1 MQEIQGRGLDQFYN
15 TEEDLLVGKG
25 DLAHI
30 EKLLQVSCP
39 YPDETAVAEHVIMI
53 HQMRIVELRWFL
65 FTHWST

>member
-30 EKLLQVSCP
+30 EKLLQVKCP
-39 YPDETAVAEHVIMI
+39 DPD
-53 HQMRIVELRWFL
+53 
-65 FTHWST
+65 